1 MSINLTRII
10 LAVFL
15 ATMPFAGADAR
26 RTRKK
31 TGALEIAL
39 TEAYRN
45 WIPAYTNVAGV
56 IVKSAQINESNKT
69 VTLTCNDRAGFL
81 PYTEEDLDSLYE
93 ALAEALPADKRDY
106 TIKIIVVRTP
116 IERLLRG
123 ASKKNPGPSE
133 TRPFVRRLDE
143 TDYDK
148 GMTGANLAIWPSH
161 GRYYE
166 KRTDRWQ
173 WQRGKIMQ
181 TVEDLYT
188 PGYVYPFLIP
198 MLENAGAYVLC
209 PRERDTSPIEI
220 IVDRDGGA
228 ASSAGY
234 AERRHS
240 STEQR
245 CSSD

>member
-56 IVKSAQINESNKT
+56 TVKSAQINESNKT

-133 TRPFVRRLDE
+133 TRPFVRRLRQRNDRRKSG
-143 TDYDK
+143 Y
-148 GMTGANLAIWPSH
+148 LAKS
-161 GRYYE
+161 RS
-166 KRTDRWQ
+166 
-173 WQRGKIMQ
+173 
-181 TVEDLYT
+181 L
-188 PGYVYPFLIP
+188 L
-198 MLENAGAYVLC
+198 
-209 PRERDTSPIEI
+209 
-220 IVDRDGGA
+220 
-228 ASSAGY
+228 
-234 AERRHS
+234 
-240 STEQR
+240 
-245 CSSD
+245 